1 VTGAAAPA
9 KRRRARALLCATCAL
24 AGIATVLVIAE
35 REPAQLDAERGAGDT
50 APVVAALPAA
60 VSAHAGDGQARAV
73 AAPPSQPLWQ
83 PQPPVMA
90 PRARRD
96 ESPVE
101 STSFEGDWREHVAA
115 VLGRK
120 AVEGVPQNPGAVH
133 THLMAEGLQ
142 PEARAPVVQLPSAP
156 TAATEGFEGWDGG
169 KFWFGPN
176 GLVRMKEVQP

>member
-1 VTGAAAPA
+1 VTGAGAPA
-9 KRRRARALLCATCAL
+9 KRRRARALLCATFAL
-24 AGIATVLVIAE
+24 AGIATVLAIAE
-35 REPAQLDAERGAGDT
+35 REPAWRDAERGAGDT
-50 APVVAALPAA
+50 APGVAALPAA
-60 VSAHAGDGQARAV
+60 VSTHAAAGEARAV
-73 AAPPSQPLWQ
+73 AVPPAQPLW
-83 PQPPVMA
+83 QPPVMA

-96 ESPVE
+96 EGSVE
-101 STSFEGDWREHVAA
+101 STSFEGDWREPVAA

-120 AVEGVPQNPGAVH
+120 AVEGLPQNPGAVH

-156 TAATEGFEGWDGG
+156 TGTEGFEGWDGG